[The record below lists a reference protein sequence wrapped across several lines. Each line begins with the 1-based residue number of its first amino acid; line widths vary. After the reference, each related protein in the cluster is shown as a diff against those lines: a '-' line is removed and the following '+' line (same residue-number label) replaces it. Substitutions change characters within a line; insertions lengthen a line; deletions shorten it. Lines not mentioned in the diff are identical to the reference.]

1 MQEFKSPTSRLA
13 RLFRNGRDNWKER
26 ALEKQKKLRT
36 LEIKVRDL
44 SASRDYWKSRAKI
57 AESNLLKQN
66 IEIEDKKKEIVTS
79 ALANFET
86 SGQALD
92 EVAKVAKGH
101 HYSVETIQISVQQV
115 INCGTSLRGV
125 EKTFELY
132 VNFSEH
138 GTPSFSSIRKWLGR
152 IGLYELN
159 REKEYRSDW
168 IFIVD
173 LTVELGAEKALVVLG
188 VPQQLLESEIFPL
201 KRGLEHQDVE
211 LLALEIM
218 YSTKGEYISQKLSE
232 LTKQVGRPIQIIA
245 DHGSDL
251 QKGIKLYQENYPEV
265 IYTYDVTHAMALLLK
280 HELVTDEKYQSF
292 VQQCTRCRQQL
303 KQTELS
309 FLSPPSQRSQCR
321 YFNIERL
328 IDWAIQLLDSPVD
341 TIVELL
347 PDIEDDILK
356 QKLKSKLGWLINYQD
371 SLSIWSQ
378 MVKMTRTIETQ
389 LKTRGLNQESSTIFQ
404 LHQLTIKTNSLV
416 NFQIKILDYLTVESS
431 QIQAEQT
438 FLATSDV
445 IESLFG
451 KYKQFSS
458 RCPIKQIGQMILS
471 ISLSTMNLTAS
482 VVKQALETVR
492 YLDLEAWSLEVFG
505 QSMLSKRRTIFS
517 ASSDDTE
524 IA

>member
-1 MQEFKSPTSRLA
+1 M
-13 RLFRNGRDNWKER
+13 
-26 ALEKQKKLRT
+26 
-36 LEIKVRDL
+36 
-44 SASRDYWKSRAKI
+44 
-57 AESNLLKQN
+57 
-66 IEIEDKKKEIVTS
+66 
-79 ALANFET
+79 ET
-86 SGQALD
+86 SGQPF
-92 EVAKVAKGH
+92 EQIAKGH
-101 HYSVETIQISVQQV
+101 HYSVKTIQISVEQI
-115 INCGTSLRGV
+115 INCGSSLRGV

-132 VNFSEH
+132 VDFFGQ

-173 LTVELGAEKALVVLG
+173 LTVELGVEKALVVLG

-303 KQTELS
+303 KQ
-309 FLSPPSQRSQCR
+309 
-321 YFNIERL
+321 
-328 IDWAIQLLDSPVD
+328 
-341 TIVELL
+341 
-347 PDIEDDILK
+347 
-356 QKLKSKLGWLINYQD
+356 
-371 SLSIWSQ
+371 
-378 MVKMTRTIETQ
+378 
-389 LKTRGLNQESSTIFQ
+389 
-404 LHQLTIKTNSLV
+404 
-416 NFQIKILDYLTVESS
+416 
-431 QIQAEQT
+431 
-438 FLATSDV
+438 
-445 IESLFG
+445 
-451 KYKQFSS
+451 
-458 RCPIKQIGQMILS
+458 
-471 ISLSTMNLTAS
+471 
-482 VVKQALETVR
+482 
-492 YLDLEAWSLEVFG
+492 VFG